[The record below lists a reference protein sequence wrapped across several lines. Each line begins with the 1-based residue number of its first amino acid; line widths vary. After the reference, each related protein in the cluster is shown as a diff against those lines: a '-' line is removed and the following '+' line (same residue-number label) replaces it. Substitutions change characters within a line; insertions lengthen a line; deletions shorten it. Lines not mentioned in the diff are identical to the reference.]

1 VLLVADEDGFVCLED
16 DDMLATLEVIA
27 EFLDGDT
34 IIVDVR
40 VGLEGTRTF
49 L

>member
-1 VLLVADEDGFVCLED
+1 VLLVANEDGFVCLED
-16 DDMLATLEVIA
+16 NNMPATLEVVA
-27 EFLDGDT
+27 EFLDRDT